1 MQKRRVCV
9 YTIFILIFGI
19 SGCTQNTEDT
29 FDVEAESAEAE
40 SVETEDTEGMGTE
53 DAESESEGTDTVAEK
68 QAHILEI
75 SNGQCLFEKIGEAEY
90 EITLYDKEYKKVD
103 SMTYSYREPSVEAI
117 TESVLEINYSVGS
130 PARYTYYFNMETA
143 EISDTFFNSILFGD
157 KYIAYMAHDDNEIT
171 LILIDIFKKEILYQ
185 EIRRDFSRF
194 ADYMGAVISIEMIDE
209 QNIQLKYYAG
219 EEMTI
224 MSEIIA
230 LEMEKEVESISQLN
244 ITGQTKEEAELIGKI
259 LSESEEELQSF
270 LVEDWEYPHIQW
282 WIEVSGFDFTGDGRE
297 EIIVSKCDV
306 NQNQTISYNYVY
318 DRDGN
323 KLLEFIGG
331 NLSGT
336 YIIRGWDGDGTFLL
350 YNCNNYAAHLTANIF
365 TEIRWENGK
374 LEDRVKLIEY
384 DTRDSR
390 QVMEGK
396 EGYYILKDLTKEEE
410 QKLWY
415 GVDGM
420 AELHKSKEYVWED
433 ENLGEYKQLFYTE
446 DKTEVS
452 TKGVVLYNRRDGL
465 FIWDKYAEYTVE
477 ERTIS
482 EQDGEWTMQI
492 SYPYVSRGFSS
503 SACADVNQ
511 SIEEEIRDRCETY
524 GNTVSYEID
533 YEIKYRGSDCISILF
548 YGRRIPVNGEPESDI
563 AWASSY
569 FVSSG
574 RHMYVVDV
582 IHMSELQDKLDNGEF
597 EQVRGNSLDS
607 YDESAGETDWFQNYS
622 DCLLNDRDKE
632 HQCDFYLTDKK
643 IGILIGVPHAERD
656 YVTVE
661 IDYIWGFEVWSWE
674 DWLSAQG

>member
-9 YTIFILIFGI
+9 YTILMLIFGI
-19 SGCTQNTEDT
+19 CGCARHTEDT
-29 FDVEAESAEAE
+29 FVVEAE
-40 SVETEDTEGMGTE
+40 SVETESMELESAGDT
-53 DAESESEGTDTVAEK
+53 DADNAESESEGTDIVTEK

-75 SNGQCLFEKIGEAEY
+75 SNGQCLFEKIGEDEY
-90 EITLYDKEYKKVD
+90 EITLYDKERKKVD
-103 SMTYSYREPSVEAI
+103 STIYPYREPSVEAI

-130 PARYTYYFNMETA
+130 PARYTYYFDMETA

-157 KYIAYMAHDDNEIT
+157 KYIAYMAHDDSEIT

-185 EIRRDFSRF
+185 EIRRNFSRF

-209 QNIQLKYYAG
+209 QNIRLEYYEG

-224 MSEIIA
+224 VSEIIA
-230 LEMEKEVESISQLN
+230 LETEKEVESISQLN

-259 LSESEEELQSF
+259 LSESEEELQAF
-270 LVEDWEYPHIQW
+270 LTKDWEYPHIQW

-323 KLLEFIGG
+323 SLLEFVGG
-331 NLSGT
+331 SLSGT

-350 YNCNNYAAHLTANIF
+350 YNYNNYAAHLTANIF

-374 LEDRVKLIEY
+374 LEDRVRLIEY

-396 EGYYILKDLTKEEE
+396 EGYYILKDLTEEEE
-410 QKLWY
+410 QKLRY

-420 AELHKSKEYVWED
+420 AELRKSKEYVWED
-433 ENLGEYKQLFYTE
+433 EDLKKYKQLFYTE
-446 DKTEVS
+446 DITEVS

-465 FIWDKYAEYTVE
+465 FVWDKYAEYTVE

-482 EQDGEWTMQI
+482 ERDGEWSVQI
-492 SYPYVSRGFSS
+492 SYPYISRGFYS

-548 YGRRIPVNGEPESDI
+548 YGRRMPADGTSESRL
-563 AWASSY
+563 
-569 FVSSG
+569 V
-574 RHMYVVDV
+574 
-582 IHMSELQDKLDNGEF
+582 SELFG
-597 EQVRGNSLDS
+597 
-607 YDESAGETDWFQNYS
+607 
-622 DCLLNDRDKE
+622 
-632 HQCDFYLTDKK
+632 
-643 IGILIGVPHAERD
+643 
-656 YVTVE
+656 
-661 IDYIWGFEVWSWE
+661 
-674 DWLSAQG
+674 LSAQ